1 MDVGVAGDPVDRP
14 DGQRDEVE
22 TGEPQPAAEP
32 VLELVM
38 VDRVGHVRAH
48 VVLVPEQ
55 CAIKGRRREVG
66 EGEGVQMLAGC
77 DASRRLSGLEGLG
90 LKCRD
95 LTALVVAV
103 DDAVERCQ

>member
-1 MDVGVAGDPVDRP
+1 
-14 DGQRDEVE
+14 
-22 TGEPQPAAEP
+22 
-32 VLELVM
+32 
-38 VDRVGHVRAH
+38 
-48 VVLVPEQ
+48 
-55 CAIKGRRREVG
+55 
-66 EGEGVQMLAGC
+66 MLAGC